1 MNSHYVHK
9 EEILQPS
16 DRGTFIDGNTYHN
29 LSFGEIPEA
38 NSFHIGFQIGF
49 GYEVPLDKKKSMI
62 ASPEIFYSYNF
73 TPIAKGISWTVHSIR
88 AGIALKYKQPPPPP
102 PPPVP
107 PMPPPHP
114 KLPLPVEPPVLS
126 ATVQL
131 VKVDSTGKQD
141 KNFNI
146 KIEDFISLNMRPLLN
161 YIFFDSNSAEI
172 PVRYKKLKKE
182 ETKDFSIKNLQNLG
196 AMDTYYQ
203 VLNIIGMRLRAYPDA
218 KIEIV
223 GCNANNGD
231 EKNNLDLSRNRAVIV
246 RDYLRDVWE
255 IDGLRMPV
263 KARNLPD
270 KSTRND
276 EPGGDEENR
285 RAEIITDDL
294 RIIEP
299 VTTVDTL
306 RVVDEYNLKFLTD
319 YKSAVGIKKWELKAV
334 YDNKNIYEA
343 SGEGNPTK
351 DLDWKLNGK
360 LKNTPK
366 NAGNIFYYVN
376 VTDSLGQ
383 NASSAKNRLPIE
395 RLTIDR
401 KRLERI
407 ADKEFEYYSLIL
419 FDFGK
424 SDLRLEHKKVVDF
437 VKDRIVDNSKVY
449 VRGYTDS
456 MGDEEINKRISDK
469 RAKAVSDRI
478 KIPGI
483 EAFGIGEADL
493 LYPNN
498 TPEGRFYC
506 RTVQI
511 VIETPVTE

>member
-1 MNSHYVHK
+1 
-9 EEILQPS
+9 
-16 DRGTFIDGNTYHN
+16 
-29 LSFGEIPEA
+29 
-38 NSFHIGFQIGF
+38 
-49 GYEVPLDKKKSMI
+49 
-62 ASPEIFYSYNF
+62 
-73 TPIAKGISWTVHSIR
+73 
-88 AGIALKYKQPPPPP
+88 
-102 PPPVP
+102 
-107 PMPPPHP
+107 
-114 KLPLPVEPPVLS
+114 
-126 ATVQL
+126 
-131 VKVDSTGKQD
+131 
-141 KNFNI
+141 
-146 KIEDFISLNMRPLLN
+146 
-161 YIFFDSNSAEI
+161 
-172 PVRYKKLKKE
+172 
-182 ETKDFSIKNLQNLG
+182 
-196 AMDTYYQ
+196 MDTYYQ

-231 EKNNLDLSRNRAVIV
+231 EKNNQELSRNRAVIV

-285 RAEIITDDL
+285 RAEIVTDDL

-306 RVVDEYNLKFLTD
+306 RVIDEYNLKFLTN
-319 YKSAVGIKKWELKAV
+319 YKSAVGIKKWELKAL
-334 YDNKNIYEA
+334 YDNKNVFEA
-343 SGEGNPTK
+343 SGEGSPTK

-366 NAGNIFYYVN
+366 NSGNIFYYMN

-383 NASSAKNRLPIE
+383 TVSSTKNRLPIE

-407 ADKEFEYYSLIL
+407 SDKEFEYYSLIL
-419 FDFGK
+419 FDYGK
-424 SDLRLEHKKVVDF
+424 SDLRSEHKKVVDF
-437 VKDRIVDNSKVY
+437 VKDRIVENSKVY

-483 EAFGIGEADL
+483 EAFGVGESEL

-498 TPEGRFYC
+498 TPEGRYYC

-511 VIETPVTE
+511 IIETPVKE